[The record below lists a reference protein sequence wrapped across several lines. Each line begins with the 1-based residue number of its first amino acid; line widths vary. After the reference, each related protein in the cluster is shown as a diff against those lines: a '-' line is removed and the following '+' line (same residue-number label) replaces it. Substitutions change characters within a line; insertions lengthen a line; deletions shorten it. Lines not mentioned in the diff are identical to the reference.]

1 MSIIPPDMKKV
12 LKFVAALVV
21 LVLLLAAGA
30 YAWATV
36 ATNRKLAHTY
46 TVHKIDFPIPFP
58 LSAEE
63 AAAVP
68 EGDRARVAA
77 ERAVERGR
85 HLIQSRYACSE
96 CHGQNLGGGTMIDA
110 PVMGRIF
117 GPNLTTGR
125 GSRTANYTA
134 ADWDRI
140 VRHGV
145 LPDGRPA
152 VMPSEDFQLMSD
164 QELSDIVAYARS
176 LPPVDNV
183 MPAPTFGPVGRMLI
197 ATGRL
202 PITAD
207 RLAARAEPHPTSPP
221 PTAATVEFGKHLAG
235 ACMGCHRENYAGG
248 PIVAGDPSWPP
259 ARNLTRHQDGL
270 ATWNFDHF
278 AKAMRQGVRPDG
290 SAIKPPMTLI
300 QPYAQKITDTE
311 MQALWMF
318 LQSLPPAP
326 TNQ

>member
-1 MSIIPPDMKKV
+1 MKKV
-12 LKFVAALVV
+12 LKVIAALVV
-21 LVLLLAAGA
+21 LVLLLAAGV
-30 YAWATV
+30 YTWATV
-36 ATNRKLAHTY
+36 ATNRKLAQTY
-46 TVHKIDFPIPFP
+46 TVHRVDFPIPFP

-63 AAAVP
+63 AAGVP
-68 EGDRARVAA
+68 EPDRTRVAT
-77 ERAVERGR
+77 ERAIERGR

-110 PVMGRIF
+110 PVMGRIL
-117 GPNLTTGR
+117 GPNLTGGR
-125 GSRTANYTA
+125 GSRTLKYGA

-176 LPPVDNV
+176 LPPVDSV
-183 MPAPTFGPVGRMLI
+183 VPAPTFGPIGRMLI

-207 RLAARAEPHPTSPP
+207 RLAGRTEAHPTSPP
-221 PTAATVEFGKHLAG
+221 PTAVTTAFGRHVAG

-248 PIVAGDPSWPP
+248 PIVGGDPDWPP
-259 ARNLTRHQDGL
+259 ARNLTRHPDGV
-270 ATWNFDHF
+270 ATWTYEQFV
-278 AKAMRQGVRPDG
+278 KAMRDGVRPDG
-290 SAIKPPMTLI
+290 TALKPPMTLI
-300 QPYAQKITDTE
+300 QPYAQKVTDIE

-318 LQSLPPAP
+318 LQSLPPTP
-326 TNQ
+326 TNP